1 MQQVAAP
8 LAPPASLLLMN
19 AKPEAVRELA
29 DYAARIR
36 RQNERLAFVVAA
48 LLIVTAALPVTKDQD
63 RAGVLLGGGMVFVL
77 GIIWF
82 RLLPS
87 HAFRDNRTVVF
98 GVLAQPCIVVT
109 LALTG
114 GLASDYFPFAML
126 LIITTVFTPRVQHT
140 AVVAAA
146 TLVSLALVAAIGPPL
161 TTAALGAA
169 IGTRLLETVGFAIV
183 AAMIGRTLRSS
194 RAAIAARADEL
205 EDLRVRAEALSFTDS
220 LTGLYNRRFADE
232 GLERQIADARRGR
245 TFSIAAFDL
254 DGFKRL
260 NDSRGHA
267 AGDDVLVDF
276 ARLLRA
282 GLRGA
287 DIPIRMGGDEFLI
300 LLPGTGLAQAILVV
314 ERLSGAVREACWG
327 APDTPVTVSSGIAQW
342 TEGQS
347 AQGLLQSAD
356 RSLYIAKREHQTAVE
371 AGPR

>member
-1 MQQVAAP
+1 MSAQ
-8 LAPPASLLLMN
+8 
-19 AKPEAVRELA
+19 PEAVRELA

-48 LLIVTAALPVTKDQD
+48 LLIVTAALPVTADED
-63 RAGVLLGGGMVFVL
+63 RVGVLLGGAMVFVL
-77 GIIWF
+77 SVVWF
-82 RLLPS
+82 RLVPS
-87 HAFRDNRTVVF
+87 HAFGDKRTVVF
-98 GVLAQPCIVVT
+98 GVLAQPCLLVT

-114 GLASDYFPFAML
+114 GLASEYFPFAML

-140 AVVAAA
+140 VVVAAA
-146 TLVSLALVAAIGPPL
+146 TLVSLALVAAITPPP
-161 TTAALGAA
+161 TTAALVAD
-169 IGTRLLETVGFAIV
+169 IGTRLLETVGFAVV

-205 EDLRVRAEALSFTDS
+205 EDLRGRAEALSFTDA

-232 GLERQIADARRGR
+232 ALGRLIAEARRGR
-245 TFSIAAFDL
+245 TFSLAAFDL

-260 NDSRGHA
+260 NDTLGHA

-287 DIPIRMGGDEFLI
+287 DIPVRMGGDEFLI

-314 ERLSGAVREACWG
+314 ERLRAAVRERRWG
-327 APDTPVTVSSGIAQW
+327 APAALVTVSCGIAQW
-342 TEGQS
+342 AEGQS
-347 AQGLLQSAD
+347 AEGLLQSAD
-356 RSLYIAKREHQTAVE
+356 RSLYIAKRAQRAAAE
-371 AGPR
+371 ASPR

>member
-1 MQQVAAP
+1 MRTQAE
-8 LAPPASLLLMN
+8 ST
-19 AKPEAVRELA
+19 RERA

-36 RQNERLAFVVAA
+36 GQNERLAFVVAA
-48 LLIVTAALPVTKDQD
+48 LLIVTAALPVTREDD
-63 RAGVLLGGGMVFVL
+63 RIGVLLGGVMVFVL
-77 GIIWF
+77 AVIWF

-87 HAFRDNRTVVF
+87 HAFGDNRTVVF

-114 GLASDYFPFAML
+114 GVASEYFPFAML

-140 AVVAAA
+140 VVVAAA
-146 TLVSLALVAAIGPPL
+146 TLVSLALVTAIAPPP
-161 TTAALGAA
+161 TTAALVADV
-169 IGTRLLETVGFAIV
+169 GTRLLETVGFAVV

-194 RAAIAARADEL
+194 RSAIAARADEL
-205 EDLRVRAEALSFTDS
+205 DDLRGRAELLSFTDS

-232 GLERQIADARRGR
+232 ALERLLADARCGR
-245 TFSIAAFDL
+245 MFSIAAFDL

-260 NDSRGHA
+260 NDSLGHA
-267 AGDDVLVDF
+267 AGDDCLVDF
-276 ARLLRA
+276 ARILRA

-287 DIPIRMGGDEFLI
+287 DVAVRMGGDEFLI

-314 ERLSGAVREACWG
+314 ERLRAAVREARWG
-327 APDTPVTVSSGIAQW
+327 APNALVTVSSGIAHW

-347 AQGLLQSAD
+347 AEGLLQSAD
-356 RSLYIAKREHQTAVE
+356 RSLYIAKRAQQAAAE